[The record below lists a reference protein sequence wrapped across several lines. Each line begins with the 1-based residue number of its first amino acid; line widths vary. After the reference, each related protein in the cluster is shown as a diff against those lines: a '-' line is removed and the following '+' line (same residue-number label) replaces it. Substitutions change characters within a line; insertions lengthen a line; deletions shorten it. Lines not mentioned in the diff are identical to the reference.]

1 MPLDRILDD
10 TQTVAD
16 RLNKNLWMDVV
27 LEILNVA
34 DDTDL
39 LPDNTLKGRQS
50 LIHALKAVSTQ
61 RAEAFVNE
69 DGVGTEIAAVEAT
82 ETEGERKRCHEAFTS
97 AECVGWSRGLILLL
111 VLHQNN

>member
-16 RLNKNLWMDVV
+16 RLDKNLWMDVV

-39 LPDNTLKGRQS
+39 LPDNLLEGRQS
-50 LIHALKAVSTQ
+50 LINTFKTFGTQ
-61 RAEAFVNE
+61 SAETFVDE
-69 DGVGTEIAAVEAT
+69 DGVGTEVATVEAT
-82 ETEGERKRCHEAFTS
+82 ETEGERKRCHEAFTA
-97 AECVGWSRGLILLL
+97 AECVGWSRSLILLL
-111 VLHQNN
+111 ILHQNN